1 MDDRELVTHL
11 LAGGAAGQLAAD
23 EFVRRYQFVVSA
35 ALRRFRAF
43 SREDQEDLFQEA
55 IHRLLA
61 DDARVLSLWRGGSL
75 AGYVRRITMNLAIDE
90 YRAQFPHELLP
101 VSERERV
108 RRLVNYDDF
117 FDDDLHELLDAAP
130 SPQEVVYLDGLRVQV
145 QTAIEALPESDR
157 EVIQLVDIQGLSY
170 EAAAGRLGIVRNNLG
185 VRLSRARER
194 LRHIIVGHHPA
205 ILQYFE
211 GWA

>member
-61 DDARVLSLWRGGSL
+61 DNARVLGLWRGGSL

-90 YRAQFPHELLP
+90 YRSQFPHERLP

>member
-35 ALRRFRAF
+35 ALRHFRAF

-90 YRAQFPHELLP
+90 YRSQFPHERLP

-145 QTAIEALPESDR
+145 QTAIAALPENDR

-170 EAAAGRLGIVRNNLG
+170 EAAAERLGILRNNLG

-194 LRHIIVGHHPA
+194 LRHIIVGHYPA

>member
-1 MDDRELVTHL
+1 MDDRELVTRL

-23 EFVRRYQFVVSA
+23 EFVRRHRLVVTS

-43 SREDQEDLFQEA
+43 SCEDREDLFQDA
-55 IHRLLA
+55 FFRLLA

-75 AGYVRRITMNLAIDE
+75 AGYVRRMTMNLAIDE

-117 FDDDLHELLDAAP
+117 FDDDLHELLDAAL
-130 SPQEVVYLDGLRVQV
+130 SPQEMVYLDGLRVQV
-145 QTAIEALPESDR
+145 QTAIQALPENDR

-170 EAAAGRLGIVRNNLG
+170 EAAAERLGILRNNLG

-194 LRHIIVGHHPA
+194 LRHIIVGHYPA

>member
-61 DDARVLSLWRGGSL
+61 DNARVLGLWRGGSL

-90 YRAQFPHELLP
+90 YRSQFPHERLP

-145 QTAIEALPESDR
+145 QTAIEALPEIDR

-211 GWA
+211 GWT

>member
-1 MDDRELVTHL
+1 MDDRELVTRL

-43 SREDQEDLFQEA
+43 SREDHEDLFQEA

-61 DDARVLSLWRGGSL
+61 DNARVLGLWRGGSL

-90 YRAQFPHELLP
+90 YRSQFPHERLP

>member
-61 DDARVLSLWRGGSL
+61 DNARVLSLWRGGSL

-90 YRAQFPHELLP
+90 YRSQFPNERLP

-145 QTAIEALPESDR
+145 QTAIAALPENDR

-170 EAAAGRLGIVRNNLG
+170 EAAAGRLGILRNNLG

-194 LRHIIVGHHPA
+194 LRDIIVGHYPA

>member
-61 DDARVLSLWRGGSL
+61 DNARVLGLWRGGSL

-90 YRAQFPHELLP
+90 YRSQFPHERLP

-145 QTAIEALPESDR
+145 QTAIEALPEIDR

>member
-1 MDDRELVTHL
+1 MDDRELVTRL

-23 EFVRRYQFVVSA
+23 EFVRRYRMVVTS
-35 ALRRFRAF
+35 ALRRIRAF
-43 SREDQEDLFQEA
+43 SCEDREDLFQDA
-55 IHRLLA
+55 FFRLLA

-90 YRAQFPHELLP
+90 YRSQFPHERLP
-101 VSERERV
+101 ASERERV

-130 SPQEVVYLDGLRVQV
+130 SPQEVVYLDGLRVRV
-145 QTAIEALPESDR
+145 QTAIEALPENDR

-170 EAAAGRLGIVRNNLG
+170 EAAAERLGILRNNLG

-194 LRHIIVGHHPA
+194 LRHIIVGHYPA

>member
-61 DDARVLSLWRGGSL
+61 DNARVLGLWRGGSL

-90 YRAQFPHELLP
+90 YRSQFPHERLP

-170 EAAAGRLGIVRNNLG
+170 EAAAGRLGILRNNLG

-194 LRHIIVGHHPA
+194 LRHIIVGHYPA

>member
-35 ALRRFRAF
+35 ALTRFRAF

-61 DDARVLSLWRGGSL
+61 DNARVLGLWRGGSL

-90 YRAQFPHELLP
+90 YRSQFPHERLP

-145 QTAIEALPESDR
+145 QTAIEALPENDR

-170 EAAAGRLGIVRNNLG
+170 EEAAERLGILRNNLG

-194 LRHIIVGHHPA
+194 LRHIIIGHYPA